1 MKGKSSNLAIYGALA
16 GNAAVAISKF
26 IAAAIT
32 GSSAMIAEGIHST
45 VDTGDQLLLLWGK
58 HRSRRP
64 PDSDHPFG
72 HGKELYFWSLMVA
85 VLIFGIGGGMGV
97 YEGVTHLLHPGKLED
112 PTWSYVVLGISFV
125 FEGISLGIALHEF
138 FKAKPPGRG
147 VWQQIR
153 RSKDPSLLAVVFE
166 DSAALVGIVFAFLGV
181 FLGHV
186 TGSHYFDGSASICIG
201 LLLAAVAVA
210 LARESKGLLIGEAMD
225 PAQSRQIAAIVQ
237 QDPAVDQAGEPL
249 SMVLGPEQI
258 LLNLDIEFRGGQSLE
273 ALESAIRRIEK
284 RIRAE
289 HPAVK
294 RIFIE
299 ASAIGGDAAPAA
311 HQAR

>member
-1 MKGKSSNLAIYGALA
+1 
-16 GNAAVAISKF
+16 
-26 IAAAIT
+26 
-32 GSSAMIAEGIHST
+32 
-45 VDTGDQLLLLWGK
+45 
-58 HRSRRP
+58 
-64 PDSDHPFG
+64 
-72 HGKELYFWSLMVA
+72 
-85 VLIFGIGGGMGV
+85 
-97 YEGVTHLLHPGKLED
+97 
-112 PTWSYVVLGISFV
+112 
-125 FEGISLGIALHEF
+125 
-138 FKAKPPGRG
+138 
-147 VWQQIR
+147 
-153 RSKDPSLLAVVFE
+153 
-166 DSAALVGIVFAFLGV
+166 
-181 FLGHV
+181 V